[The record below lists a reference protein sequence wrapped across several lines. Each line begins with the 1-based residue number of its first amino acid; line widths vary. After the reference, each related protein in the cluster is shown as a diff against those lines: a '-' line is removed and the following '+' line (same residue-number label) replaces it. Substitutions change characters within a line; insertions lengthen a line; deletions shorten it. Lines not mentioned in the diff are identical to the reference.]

1 MGIGTSTPEREP
13 LKPSQVTRPGLFDR
27 FATWV
32 NDGVSRP
39 WFFAACVAL
48 IVLWLPSYFLVPDID
63 TWQLLINTPTTCVTF
78 LLVGLAVN
86 TSSRDSKAKDRKLN
100 AMIEALI
107 DIMEA
112 HRAGDPS
119 ICDDIEE
126 LRQAVGLEHREG
138 S

>member
-1 MGIGTSTPEREP
+1 MSTSSGQNDKP
-13 LKPSQVTRPGLFDR
+13 LKPSEATKPSLFDR
-27 FATWV
+27 FATAV
-32 NDGVSRP
+32 NATVARA

-48 IVLWLPSYFLVPDID
+48 IVVWAPTYFLVDNVD
-63 TWQLLINTPTTCVTF
+63 TWQLLINTPTTCITF

-86 TSSRDSKAKDRKLN
+86 TQSRDSKALHRKLN
-100 AMIEALI
+100 ALVEAQI

-112 HRAGDPS
+112 HQESDSTMR
-119 ICDDIEE
+119 DDIEE